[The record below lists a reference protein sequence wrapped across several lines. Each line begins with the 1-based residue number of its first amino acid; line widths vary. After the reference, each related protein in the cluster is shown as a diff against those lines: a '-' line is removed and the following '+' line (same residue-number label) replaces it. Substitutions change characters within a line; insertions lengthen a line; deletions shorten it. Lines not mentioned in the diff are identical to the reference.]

1 MTITLT
7 DGQQAAYEQFSAFIM
22 DPTAPVMVIEGFSGT
37 GKSTL
42 VKTLIE
48 RLPAIMKTARLIHPS
63 MAHREVHLTATTN
76 KAAEAL
82 SHLTGQ
88 SVITIHSFLGLRVN
102 KDIRTGETNLVARER
117 GAVRYDCLIFIDEAS
132 YIDRDLLKLIFQQT
146 KHCKIVFMG
155 DPAQLTPVK
164 SVDTPVFQAGFPT
177 ACLREVVRQAKGN
190 PIIDLSTKF
199 RETVSSGEFF
209 RFIPDGHYI
218 QYLDRND
225 FEDAILADMTRQ
237 DWNYHDSK
245 VLGWTNKTV
254 VDYNQA
260 ITNHV
265 TGTPE
270 FQVGDYGICNQYMN
284 FQGGGIKT
292 DQTVLVT
299 HKGPL
304 VRDAFGVEGHHIEVD
319 GRWSVFLPRN
329 FADKKKAIAQ
339 AREDGDYTQA
349 LAIEN
354 NWIDLRAAYACTINK
369 AQGSTFKRVYI
380 DLDDIKRCTSGNQI
394 ARLLYVGV
402 SRASEQ
408 VFLTGDLV

>member
-7 DGQQAAYEQFSAFIM
+7 DGQQAAYEQFATFIM

-48 RLPAIMKTARLIHPS
+48 RLPAIMKMARLIHPS
-63 MAHREVHLTATTN
+63 MAQREVWLTATTN

-88 SVITIHSFLGLRVN
+88 NVLTIHSFLGLRVN
-102 KDIRTGETNLVARER
+102 KNIRTGETTLVARDR
-117 GAVRYDCLIFIDEAS
+117 GVVRHDCLIFIDEAS
-132 YIDRDLLKLIFQQT
+132 YIDRGLLKLIFQQT

-164 SVDTPVFQAGFPT
+164 STTTPVFAAGYPT
-177 ACLREVVRQAKGN
+177 AKLTEVVRQAKDN

-199 RETVSSGEFF
+199 RETVSSGDFF
-209 RFIPDGHYI
+209 KFIPDGHFI

-237 DWNYHDSK
+237 DWSYHDSK

-284 FQGGGIKT
+284 FQGGSIKT

-304 VRDAFGVEGHHIEVD
+304 ARDAFGVEGHHIEVD
-319 GRWSVFLPRN
+319 GRWSVFLPCN
-329 FADKKKAIAQ
+329 FADKKKAVAL
-339 AREDGDYTQA
+339 ARENGDYKQA